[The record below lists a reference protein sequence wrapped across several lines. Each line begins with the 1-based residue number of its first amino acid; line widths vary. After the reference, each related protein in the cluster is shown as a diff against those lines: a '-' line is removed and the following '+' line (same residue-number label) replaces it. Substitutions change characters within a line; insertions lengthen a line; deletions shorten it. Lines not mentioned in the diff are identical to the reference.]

1 MQERGEGRAVA
12 RVGRGR
18 WVQPLPLLIMAAAC
32 RHCCQ
37 FGRVFD
43 SGPQVRASE
52 QKREGEREGA
62 RGCGLAALWG
72 VRGHSNCSRIII
84 FMAIVIS
91 ELIAAAATHTHIHT
105 ETARWRHSA

>member
-1 MQERGEGRAVA
+1 MARHHGQEEGIPAEVGEEL
-12 RVGRGR
+12 
-18 WVQPLPLLIMAAAC
+18 PLPLLITAAAC

-43 SGPQVRASE
+43 SGPAGKPQELA
-52 QKREGEREGA
+52 RERGEERGREA
-62 RGCGLAALWG
+62 DSCGLAALWG

-91 ELIAAAATHTHIHT
+91 ELIAAALRHTHTT
-105 ETARWRHSA
+105 RWRHSA